1 MKSQKKQIYRKAVF
15 IVVYRINQETKK
27 PEYILLK
34 RKLHWKGWEFP
45 KGGIDKNE
53 TILQTVKR
61 ETKEETGF
69 KPMKI
74 INFNIKVKY
83 KYAKILKDRPSV
95 IGQTYHLLAAEINPK
110 DNKIKMDTTEHSSFI
125 WLPFK
130 EAIKK
135 LTWNNQKK
143 ALRIVNS
150 RLEK

>member
-1 MKSQKKQIYRKAVF
+1 MKKKQTYRKAVF
-15 IVVYRINQETKK
+15 IVVYRINQEKK

-53 TILQTVKR
+53 TVIQTVKR
-61 ETKEETGF
+61 ETMEETGSR
-69 KPMKI
+69 PIKI
-74 INFNIKVKY
+74 INFHIKGSY
-83 KYAKILKDRPSV
+83 KYTKILKDRPDI
-95 IGQTYHLLAAEINPK
+95 IGQSYTLTAAEINLEG
-110 DNKIKMDTTEHSSFI
+110 NKIKLDRKEHSAYT

-130 EAIKK
+130 KAIKK

-143 ALRIVNS
+143 ALRIVNN